1 MVKSQNQELTARFSL
16 EKETK
21 NAVRYSEVDTEIVG
35 TLYIRKAALSEPFPK
50 ELTVTIHPG

>member
-1 MVKSQNQELTARFSL
+1 MVKNQNQELTARFSL
-16 EKETK
+16 ERETK
-21 NAVRYSEVDTEIVG
+21 GAVRYSEVDTEIVG